1 MELGSTTSLSFGSN
15 LNSQGSKEE
24 LKAVAEQFEAIFV
37 EQLLKAARQSNL
49 ADGLFDNEEAET
61 YRDMLDKEYA
71 KSIATNTSLGIASA
85 IEAKFSHYLD
95 KA

>member
-1 MELGSTTSLSFGSN
+1 MELGSTTSLSFGSS
-15 LNSQGSKEE
+15 LNSHESKGE

-37 EQLLKAARQSNL
+37 EQLLKAARQSTL
-49 ADGLFDNEEAET
+49 ADGLFDNEEVET

-85 IEAKFSHYLD
+85 IEAKFSHFLD
-95 KA
+95 KE

>member
-1 MELGSTTSLSFGSN
+1 MELGATTSLSFGSKS
-15 LNSQGSKEE
+15 NSQESNDE
-24 LKAVAEQFEAIFV
+24 LKTVAEQFEAIFV

-49 ADGLFDNEEAET
+49 ADGLFDNEEVET

-85 IEAKFSHYLD
+85 IETKFSHVLD
-95 KA
+95 KE

>member
-1 MELGSTTSLSFGSN
+1 MELGSTTSLGFASN
-15 LNSQGSKEE
+15 LDGKESKGE

-49 ADGLFDNEEAET
+49 ADGLFDNEEVET

-85 IEAKFSHYLD
+85 IEAKFSHFID
-95 KA
+95 KE

>member
-1 MELGSTTSLSFGSN
+1 MELGSTTSLSFAAN
-15 LNSQGSKEE
+15 LDGQESKGE

-37 EQLLKAARQSNL
+37 EQLLKAARQSTL
-49 ADGLFDNEEAET
+49 ADGLFDNEEVET

-85 IEAKFSHYLD
+85 IEAKFSHFLD
-95 KA
+95 KE

>member
-1 MELGSTTSLSFGSN
+1 MELGTTTSLSFGSN
-15 LNSQGSKEE
+15 LNSQTSKDE

-49 ADGLFDNEEAET
+49 ADGLFDNEEVET

-85 IEAKFSHYLD
+85 IEVKFSHFLD
-95 KA
+95 KE

>member
-1 MELGSTTSLSFGSN
+1 MELGTTTSLSLGSD
-15 LNSQGSKEE
+15 LNSQTSKDE

-49 ADGLFDNEEAET
+49 ADGLFDNEEVET

-85 IEAKFSHYLD
+85 IEVKFSHFLD
-95 KA
+95 KE

>member
-1 MELGSTTSLSFGSN
+1 MELAPTFSTTLGPN
-15 LNSQGSKEE
+15 LNGIQGKDE

-49 ADGLFDNEEAET
+49 ADGLFDNDETET

-71 KSIATNTSLGIASA
+71 KRIATNTSLGIASA
-85 IEAKFSHYLD
+85 IVAKFSNFVSEE
-95 KA
+95 

>member
-1 MELGSTTSLSFGSN
+1 MELGTTTSLSFGSN
-15 LNSQGSKEE
+15 LNSQTSKDE

-49 ADGLFDNEEAET
+49 ADGLFDNEEVDT
-61 YRDMLDKEYA
+61 YREKLDKEYA

-85 IEAKFSHYLD
+85 IEVKFSHFLD
-95 KA
+95 KE

>member
-1 MELGSTTSLSFGSN
+1 MELGSTKSLSFTPN
-15 LNSQGSKEE
+15 LGDQNSKDD

-49 ADGLFDNEEAET
+49 ADGLFDNEEVET

-71 KSIATNTSLGIASA
+71 KNIATNTSLGIASA
-85 IEAKFSHYLD
+85 IEAKFSHFID
-95 KA
+95 KE

>member
-1 MELGSTTSLSFGSN
+1 MELGSTTSLSFA
-15 LNSQGSKEE
+15 SKLDGQESKGE

-37 EQLLKAARQSNL
+37 EQLLKAARQSTL
-49 ADGLFDNEEAET
+49 ADGLFDNEEVET

-85 IEAKFSHYLD
+85 IEAKFSHFLD
-95 KA
+95 KE

>member
-1 MELGSTTSLSFGSN
+1 MELGSTTSLGSASN
-15 LNSQGSKEE
+15 LDGKESKGE

-37 EQLLKAARQSNL
+37 EQLLKAARQSTL
-49 ADGLFDNEEAET
+49 ADGLFDNEEVET

-85 IEAKFSHYLD
+85 IEAKFSHFLD
-95 KA
+95 KE

>member
-1 MELGSTTSLSFGSN
+1 MELGSTTSLGFGSS
-15 LNSQGSKEE
+15 LSSQESKDD

-37 EQLLKAARQSNL
+37 EQLLKAARQSTL
-49 ADGLFDNEEAET
+49 ADGLFDNEEVET

-85 IEAKFSHYLD
+85 IETKFSHVLD
-95 KA
+95 KE

>member
-1 MELGSTTSLSFGSN
+1 MELGATTSLSFGSKS
-15 LNSQGSKEE
+15 NSQESNEE

-49 ADGLFDNEEAET
+49 ADGLFDNEEVET

-85 IEAKFSHYLD
+85 IETKFSHVLD
-95 KA
+95 KE

>member
-1 MELGSTTSLSFGSN
+1 MELGSTTSLGFASN
-15 LNSQGSKEE
+15 LDGKESKGE

-37 EQLLKAARQSNL
+37 EQLLKAARQSTL
-49 ADGLFDNEEAET
+49 ADGLFDNEEVET

-85 IEAKFSHYLD
+85 IEAKFSHFLD
-95 KA
+95 KE

>member
-1 MELGSTTSLSFGSN
+1 MELGSTTSLSFGTN
-15 LNSQGSKEE
+15 LNSHESQDD

-37 EQLLKAARQSNL
+37 EQLLKAARQSTL
-49 ADGLFDNEEAET
+49 ADGLLDNEEAET

-85 IEAKFSHYLD
+85 IEAKFSHFLN
-95 KA
+95 KE

>member
-1 MELGSTTSLSFGSN
+1 MELGTTTSLSFGSN
-15 LNSQGSKEE
+15 LNSQTSKDE

-49 ADGLFDNEEAET
+49 ADGLFDNEEVET

-85 IEAKFSHYLD
+85 IEAKFSHFLD
-95 KA
+95 KE

>member
-1 MELGSTTSLSFGSN
+1 MELSTTTSLSFGSN
-15 LNSQGSKEE
+15 LNSQTSKDE

-49 ADGLFDNEEAET
+49 ADGLFDNEEVET

-85 IEAKFSHYLD
+85 IEAKFSHFLD
-95 KA
+95 KE

>member
-15 LNSQGSKEE
+15 LNGQESKDE
-24 LKAVAEQFEAIFV
+24 LQAVAAQFEAIFV
-37 EQLLKAARQSNL
+37 EQLLKAARQSTL
-49 ADGLFDNEEAET
+49 ADGLFDNEEVET

-85 IEAKFSHYLD
+85 IEAKFSHFID
-95 KA
+95 KE

>member
-1 MELGSTTSLSFGSN
+1 MELGSTKSLSFGSN
-15 LNSQGSKEE
+15 LKSHESKEE

-37 EQLLKAARQSNL
+37 EQLLKAARQSTL
-49 ADGLFDNEEAET
+49 ADGLFDNEEVET

-85 IEAKFSHYLD
+85 IEA
-95 KA
+95 

>member
-1 MELGSTTSLSFGSN
+1 MELGSTTSLGFASN
-15 LNSQGSKEE
+15 LDGKESKGE

-37 EQLLKAARQSNL
+37 EQLLKAARQSTL
-49 ADGLFDNEEAET
+49 ADGLFDNEEVET

-85 IEAKFSHYLD
+85 IEAKFSHFID
-95 KA
+95 KE

>member
-1 MELGSTTSLSFGSN
+1 MELGSTTSLGFASN
-15 LNSQGSKEE
+15 LDGKESKGE

-37 EQLLKAARQSNL
+37 EQLLKAARQSTL
-49 ADGLFDNEEAET
+49 ADGLFDNEEVET

-85 IEAKFSHYLD
+85 IEAKFSHLLD
-95 KA
+95 KE

>member
-1 MELGSTTSLSFGSN
+1 MELGSTTSQGFASN
-15 LNSQGSKEE
+15 LDGKESKGE

-37 EQLLKAARQSNL
+37 EQLLKAARQSTL
-49 ADGLFDNEEAET
+49 ADGLFDNEEVET

-85 IEAKFSHYLD
+85 IEAKFSHFLD
-95 KA
+95 KE

>member
-1 MELGSTTSLSFGSN
+1 MELGSTTSLGFASN
-15 LNSQGSKEE
+15 LDGKESKGE

-37 EQLLKAARQSNL
+37 EQLLKAARQSTL
-49 ADGLFDNEEAET
+49 ADGLFDNDEVET

-85 IEAKFSHYLD
+85 IEAKFSHFLD
-95 KA
+95 KE

>member
-1 MELGSTTSLSFGSN
+1 MELGTTTSPSFGSN
-15 LNSQGSKEE
+15 LNSQTSKDE

-49 ADGLFDNEEAET
+49 ADGLFDNEEVET

-85 IEAKFSHYLD
+85 IEAKFSHFLD
-95 KA
+95 KE

>member
-1 MELGSTTSLSFGSN
+1 MELGATTSLSFGSKS
-15 LNSQGSKEE
+15 NSQESNDE

-49 ADGLFDNEEAET
+49 ADGLFDNEEVET

-85 IEAKFSHYLD
+85 IETKFSHVLD
-95 KA
+95 KE

>member
-1 MELGSTTSLSFGSN
+1 MELGTTTSLSFGSN
-15 LNSQGSKEE
+15 LNSQTSKDE

-49 ADGLFDNEEAET
+49 ADGLFDNEEVET

-71 KSIATNTSLGIASA
+71 KNIATNTSLGIASA
-85 IEAKFSHYLD
+85 IEAKFSHFLD
-95 KA
+95 KE

>member
-1 MELGSTTSLSFGSN
+1 MELGSTTSLSFGSS
-15 LNSQGSKEE
+15 LNGQESKGE

-37 EQLLKAARQSNL
+37 EQLLKAARQSTL
-49 ADGLFDNEEAET
+49 ADGLFDNEEVET

-85 IEAKFSHYLD
+85 IEAKFSHFLD
-95 KA
+95 KE

>member
-1 MELGSTTSLSFGSN
+1 MELGSTTSLGFASN
-15 LNSQGSKEE
+15 LDGKESKGE

-37 EQLLKAARQSNL
+37 EQLLKAARQSTL
-49 ADGLFDNEEAET
+49 ADGLFDNDEVET

-85 IEAKFSHYLD
+85 IEAKFSHFID
-95 KA
+95 KE

>member
-1 MELGSTTSLSFGSN
+1 MELSTTTSLSFGSN
-15 LNSQGSKEE
+15 LNSQTSKDE

-49 ADGLFDNEEAET
+49 ADGLFDNEEVET

-85 IEAKFSHYLD
+85 IEVKFSHFLD
-95 KA
+95 KE

>member
-1 MELGSTTSLSFGSN
+1 MELGSTTSLSFGSS
-15 LNSQGSKEE
+15 LNSQESKVE

-37 EQLLKAARQSNL
+37 EQLLKAARQSTL
-49 ADGLFDNEEAET
+49 ADGLFDNEEVET

-85 IEAKFSHYLD
+85 IEAKFSHFLD
-95 KA
+95 KE

>member
-1 MELGSTTSLSFGSN
+1 MELGATTSLSFGSKSN
-15 LNSQGSKEE
+15 NQESNDE

-49 ADGLFDNEEAET
+49 ADGLFDNEEVET

-85 IEAKFSHYLD
+85 IETKFSHVLD
-95 KA
+95 KE

>member
-15 LNSQGSKEE
+15 LNGQESKGE

-37 EQLLKAARQSNL
+37 EQLLKAARQSPL
-49 ADGLFDNEEAET
+49 ADGLFDNEEVET

-85 IEAKFSHYLD
+85 IEAKFSHFLD
-95 KA
+95 KE

>member
-15 LNSQGSKEE
+15 LNSQESKGE

-37 EQLLKAARQSNL
+37 EQLLKAARQSTL
-49 ADGLFDNEEAET
+49 ADGLFDNEEVET

-85 IEAKFSHYLD
+85 IETKFSHVLD
-95 KA
+95 KE

>member
-1 MELGSTTSLSFGSN
+1 MELSTTTSLSFGSN
-15 LNSQGSKEE
+15 LNSQTSKDE

-49 ADGLFDNEEAET
+49 ADGLFDNEEVDT

-85 IEAKFSHYLD
+85 IEAKFSHFLD
-95 KA
+95 KE